1 MISHVNSR
9 TDSCLVVSGASRS
22 YGKVA
27 ALTGVDLTLSPGEV
41 LGLIGPNGAGKSTL
55 INLVS
60 GYDRPDSGS
69 VTIRGEDVT
78 RRSARDRCLRG
89 VARTFQHGNLFS
101 GLSVRENVE
110 LGALSK
116 DRSARRARESA
127 SEMLTLLEIDSWAD
141 RHAGAL
147 PHGVERRVGVARAL
161 ASRPDFLLL
170 DEPAAGLNEGEIA
183 GFGRS
188 VREIAERG
196 TAVLLV
202 DHNIRLIL
210 EVCDRIK
217 VVVQGT
223 NFLEG
228 TPEEVR
234 SHPDLADA
242 YLGKSG
248 TRDAARHREAALKA
262 TPPADA
268 TDGGAL
274 HVR

>member
-1 MISHVNSR
+1 MTAAGDTVADSR
-9 TDSCLVVSGASRS
+9 LVVTSASRS

-27 ALTGVDLTLSPGEV
+27 ALTGVDLTLQAGEV
-41 LGLIGPNGAGKSTL
+41 VGLIGPNGAGKSTL
-55 INLVS
+55 INVIS
-60 GYDRPDSGS
+60 GYDRPDTGT
-69 VTIRGEDVT
+69 VTLRGENVT
-78 RRSARDRCLRG
+78 QRSARDRCRRG
-89 VARTFQHGNLFS
+89 LARTFQHGNLFS
-101 GLSVRENVE
+101 GLSVRENIEVGSLAKE
-110 LGALSK
+110 GSS
-116 DRSARRARESA
+116 RIARETA
-127 SEMLTLLEIDSWAD
+127 SEMMTLLEIEEWAD
-141 RHAGAL
+141 RPAGAL

-183 GFGRS
+183 GFGHS
-188 VREIAERG
+188 VRQIAERG

-217 VVVQGT
+217 VVVQGS

-234 SHPDLADA
+234 NDPDLADA

-248 TRDAARHREAALKA
+248 TRDAARHRETALKNA
-262 TPPADA
+262 PSADGP
-268 TDGGAL
+268 DQGAL
-274 HVR
+274 HA